1 MEQSDDGDDAFDD
14 AGGEPR
20 RNVMTRRRLLRAA
33 LAAAGILA
41 VLLVA
46 ALLLPNQVLCV
57 ENGPQKADVIVV
69 LGGGS
74 FERPLRA
81 AELFHENAAS
91 KIILTGAGDND
102 GNRRLLIKKDVPS
115 SAIMQETESKTTRE
129 NALFTIPLLRK
140 EGARQ
145 VILVTSWY
153 HSRRALHC
161 FRHYAPDIQFYSRP
175 AYYAYRRAEWT
186 PQGIRGKIRAEYVK
200 MVGYWFCYGVSPL

>member
-1 MEQSDDGDDAFDD
+1 MSV
-14 AGGEPR
+14 R
-20 RNVMTRRRLLRAA
+20 SLTRRRLLLLGLGLVGTLAA
-33 LAAAGILA
+33 L
-41 VLLVA
+41 LLA

-74 FERPLRA
+74 FERPVRA
-81 AELFHENAAS
+81 AELFHENAAP

-102 GNRRLLIKKDVPS
+102 GNRRLLIKKGVPAA
-115 SAIMQETESKTTRE
+115 AIEQEAESKSTRE

-140 EGARQ
+140 EGAHQ

-161 FRHYAPDIQFYSRP
+161 FRHYAPDIQFYSHP
-175 AYYAYRRAEWT
+175 AYYAYRRSEWV
-186 PQGIRGKIRAEYVK
+186 PQGIRGKIRAEYMK
-200 MVGYWFCYGVSPL
+200 IMGYWVCYGVWPI